1 MNKAISGF
9 SKLSK
14 EEKIK
19 WIANEYFS
27 TPADA
32 VALLKNYWNL
42 TKNYSNYTMN
52 SSKILS
58 LISTFRWVAPNFLIN
73 GKYSTIPWPLKKAQ
87 WLLLPQKQLNFGPLR
102 L

>member
-27 TPADA
+27 TPTDA
-32 VALLKNYWNL
+32 VALLKNYWNSDEKL
-42 TKNYSNYTMN
+42 QLTMN

-58 LISTFRWVAPNFLIN
+58 LISTFRLGCP
-73 GKYSTIPWPLKKAQ
+73 
-87 WLLLPQKQLNFGPLR
+87 
-102 L
+102 

>member
-27 TPADA
+27 TPTDA

-58 LISTFRWVAPNFLIN
+58 LISTFRLSCP
-73 GKYSTIPWPLKKAQ
+73 
-87 WLLLPQKQLNFGPLR
+87 
-102 L
+102 